1 MSEDINS
8 GWTAQPQNPPEF
20 AHLREASEKTMS
32 PPSQQSRT
40 MHVADPTD
48 DGSYK
53 AQHTLHPQNTGSN
66 PWGDSLPLNGMLHAP
81 PLPSQSE
88 THEEVQEPG
97 EGDRLRKVETSRSAS
112 SANDTWAYEAIS
124 KQTTASQLQP
134 QQPDHA
140 PPPPPGPPGREAP
153 GAPTRSNLPTCPQE
167 LPAYPQES
175 SAWDEEEAEH
185 FHTPMLTPESTSQGG
200 SAHNLQA
207 PELPSK
213 AVYGSP
219 EPQVDLGS
227 PRTNP
232 WDESSAGAS
241 GSGASG
247 AVAPNTG
254 EVRSQKSDQPPR
266 ISIPEAREEGGWEN
280 LDKGLPTSPTGRQ
293 ESGVVTSGDDHIM
306 GQPNELP
313 ALPPRSSTTV
323 EGREEEG
330 IPPVMPPRPSLEEQ
344 PSAGGHT
351 YNPPPGPP
359 PGHTSTNN
367 QKYQIK
373 KISWH
378 DHSSSFNP
386 RLSPILTQNAN
397 GPCPLLA
404 LVNALILSTP
414 SDKTN
419 EIAQYLTPKTEV
431 SLEDLL
437 QAIINEHLSE
447 ENCSKRA
454 RQGQE
459 EYPDIGELHEFL
471 KRLHTGMNVNPRFL
485 PEETARSPESLRR
498 SMSHVHP
505 SARSEESIPGG
516 FEQTK
521 ELELYASFG
530 IRLIHGW
537 LPEPSSPAYAAFE
550 RHAQTHEDAQLILL
564 RQDELEH
571 KLENSSTG
579 GLTEQEAEL
588 LQDIYLMGDFQRNN
602 PTQLSPFG
610 LEAIRTSVRNG
621 EFAIL
626 FRNSHFLVVYKHPE
640 TEMLFCLV
648 TDEGYREQVDAVWE
662 SLMDCDGSSLEI
674 FSGDFSIMSGLNH
687 QTGETSS
694 STAVESSP
702 SGAARRP
709 GLDTIDS
716 NWLGEEDE
724 EERSRREREDA
735 DMAFA
740 LSIQDEFNEE
750 SEAQEA
756 RRRREQE
763 LSERFI
769 ESSRG
774 REGDTPNTLPINRPE
789 GGLAPAGM
797 GRGTWASRGGA
808 GPIGPARGALSG
820 GRSSMLDLGP
830 SSPIGGPR
838 VSIPTRRRT
847 GATQGGPFTPISPVT
862 NAPRPLPVQPIPIPS
877 HNDHSS
883 GIPASLLQ
891 QPQRPLDPEAGVDNP
906 PPSYEQAASQPKYEG
921 PVERPAGN
929 AGPAVAG
936 GVIGEAAG
944 VNEHRRSTSS
954 SNLAYGGPAGSGGGQ
969 AQGDNRRQSLGLR
982 ETISAQRRRV
992 SEMRRQQVAAQAGI
1006 SPNDARIVEGQ
1017 ARRKEEGDCVLM

>member
-1 MSEDINS
+1 MSEDINF
-8 GWTAQPQNPPEF
+8 GWTDQPQNPPEF
-20 AHLREASEKTMS
+20 AHLRQASEKKMS
-32 PPSQQSRT
+32 PPSHQFAM
-40 MHVADPTD
+40 MHFETPTD

-53 AQHTLHPQNTGSN
+53 AQHTIQPQNAESV
-66 PWGDSLPLNGMLHAP
+66 PWDDSLPVNGMLHAP
-81 PLPSQSE
+81 SHLAQSASQE
-88 THEEVQEPG
+88 DEQEPG
-97 EGDRLRKVETSRSAS
+97 EGNRLRKVETSRSAS
-112 SANDTWAYEAIS
+112 STNDAWAYEAIS
-124 KQTTASQLQP
+124 KQNTGSQSHIHH
-134 QQPDHA
+134 PDHA
-140 PPPPPGPPGREAP
+140 PPPPPVHSLSAIPGSIP
-153 GAPTRSNLPTCPQE
+153 QSNLRQSPQE
-167 LPAYPQES
+167 FPAYSQES
-175 SAWDEEEAEH
+175 PACAEEEAEH
-185 FHTPMLTPESTSQGG
+185 FHTPMLTPQSNSQGG
-200 SAHNLQA
+200 LAQNLQA

-213 AVYGSP
+213 GVYGAP
-219 EPQVDLGS
+219 TPQVEQGS
-227 PRTNP
+227 SSTDP
-232 WDESSAGAS
+232 WNETS
-241 GSGASG
+241 GSGATG
-247 AVAPNTG
+247 AVTPNTAG
-254 EVRSQKSDQPPR
+254 SGSLKSDQPPR
-266 ISIPEAREEGGWEN
+266 IPTPEAREEGGWE
-280 LDKGLPTSPTGRQ
+280 DPASPTGKQ
-293 ESGVVTSGDDHIM
+293 ESGVVTSTGDHILN
-306 GQPNELP
+306 GFSEPP
-313 ALPPRSSTTV
+313 TLPPRSSTIV
-323 EGREEEG
+323 KGREEEG
-330 IPPVMPPRPSLEEQ
+330 MPPVMPPRPSLEEQ
-344 PSAGGHT
+344 PWAGEQT

-359 PGHTSTNN
+359 SGRGDVGNE
-367 QKYQIK
+367 KYQIK
-373 KISWH
+373 KITWH
-378 DHSSSFNP
+378 DHSSGFNQ
-386 RLSPILTQNAN
+386 RVGPILTQNAN

-414 SDKTN
+414 PDKTN
-419 EIAQYLTPKTEV
+419 EIAQYLANKTEV
-431 SLEDLL
+431 SLDDLL

-447 ENCSKRA
+447 ENCQTRA
-454 RQGQE
+454 RQGQG

-485 PEETARSPESLRR
+485 PEETARSPESLRS

-505 SARSEESIPGG
+505 SARSEESIPGS
-516 FEQTK
+516 FEPTK

-537 LPEPSSPAYAAFE
+537 LPEPSSSAYAAFQ

-588 LQDIYLMGDFQRNN
+588 LQDIYLMADFQRSN

-610 LEAIRTSVRNG
+610 LEAVRTSLRSG

-648 TDEGYREQVDAVWE
+648 TDEGYREQEDAVWE
-662 SLMDCDGSSLEI
+662 SLMDCDGSSMEI
-674 FSGDFSIMSGLNH
+674 FSGHFSILSGLNH
-687 QTGETSS
+687 QAREWSS
-694 STAVESSP
+694 STAVGSSP

-716 NWLGEEDE
+716 NWSGEEDE
-724 EERSRREREDA
+724 EERRKREREDA

-774 REGDTPNTLPINRPE
+774 RGVDTPNTLPILTPE
-789 GGLAPAGM
+789 GGTAPAGM
-797 GRGTWASRGGA
+797 GGGRWVSRGGA
-808 GPIGPARGALSG
+808 GPPGPARGALSG
-820 GRSSMLDLGP
+820 GRPSMLDPGP

-838 VSIPTRRRT
+838 VSIPTRRNT
-847 GATQGGPFTPISPVT
+847 SATQRGPFTPISPVT

-891 QPQRPLDPEAGVDNP
+891 QPQHPVDPEAGVDNP

-944 VNEHRRSTSS
+944 VNEQRRSTSS
-954 SNLAYGGPAGSGGGQ
+954 SNIVHGGSTGSGGGQ
-969 AQGDNRRQSLGLR
+969 TQGDNRRQSLGLR

-1006 SPNDARIVEGQ
+1006 SPNDPRILEGQ
-1017 ARRKEEGDCVLM
+1017 ARRRDEGDCVIM

>member
-8 GWTAQPQNPPEF
+8 GSMDQPQNPPEF
-20 AHLREASEKTMS
+20 AHLREASEKNMS
-32 PPSQQSRT
+32 PPSQQSST
-40 MHVADPTD
+40 MHVSDPMD
-48 DGSYK
+48 EGSYK
-53 AQHTLHPQNTGSN
+53 AQHTGSN
-66 PWGDSLPLNGMLHAP
+66 PWGDSLPVNGMLHAT
-81 PLPSQSE
+81 PLPSQSQ
-88 THEEVQEPG
+88 THEEEQEPG
-97 EGDRLRKVETSRSAS
+97 EGNRLRKVETSRSAS
-112 SANDTWAYEAIS
+112 SVNDAWAYEAIS
-124 KQTTASQLQP
+124 KQNAGSQPQP
-134 QQPDHA
+134 QQPSHA
-140 PPPPPGPPGREAP
+140 PPPPPGPPGREAQ
-153 GAPTRSNLPTCPQE
+153 GALTQSNLPTSPQE

-175 SAWDEEEAEH
+175 PAWDEEEAEH
-185 FHTPMLTPESTSQGG
+185 FHTPMLTPQSTSQGG
-200 SAHNLQA
+200 SANNLQA
-207 PELPSK
+207 PELSSK
-213 AVYGSP
+213 GVYGAP
-219 EPQVDLGS
+219 TPQVDQES
-227 PRTNP
+227 SSTNP

-241 GSGASG
+241 GSGGSG
-247 AVAPNTG
+247 VVAPNTG
-254 EVRSQKSDQPPR
+254 GLGSQKSDQPPR
-266 ISIPEAREEGGWEN
+266 ILTPEAREEGGWEDV
-280 LDKGLPTSPTGRQ
+280 DKGLPASPTGKQ
-293 ESGVVTSGDDHIM
+293 ESGVVTSGGDHILD
-306 GQPNELP
+306 QPIEPP
-313 ALPPRSSTTV
+313 APPPRSSTSV
-323 EGREEEG
+323 EGRADEG

-344 PSAGGHT
+344 PWAGEQT

-359 PGHTSTNN
+359 PGHPNTNN

-386 RLSPILTQNAN
+386 RVSPILTQNAN

-414 SDKTN
+414 SDNTN
-419 EIAQYLTPKTEV
+419 EIAQYLTSKTEV
-431 SLEDLL
+431 SLDDLL

-447 ENCSKRA
+447 ENCTKRA

-485 PEETARSPESLRR
+485 PEETARSPESLRS

-516 FEQTK
+516 FEHTK

-571 KLENSSTG
+571 KLENCSTG
-579 GLTEQEAEL
+579 GLSDAEAEL
-588 LQDIYLMGDFQRNN
+588 LQDIYLMADFQRSN

-610 LEAIRTSVRNG
+610 LEAIRTSLRSG

-648 TDEGYREQVDAVWE
+648 TDEGYREQEDAVWE
-662 SLMDCDGSSLEI
+662 SLMDCNGSSMEI
-674 FSGDFSIMSGLNH
+674 FSGNFEILSGVNH
-687 QTGETSS
+687 KARVRGS
-694 STAVESSP
+694 STAVGSSP
-702 SGAARRP
+702 SGGAQGATRRP

-716 NWLGEEDE
+716 NWSDEEDE
-724 EERSRREREDA
+724 EERRRREREDA

-769 ESSRG
+769 ESSSG
-774 REGDTPNTLPINRPE
+774 REGETRETLPINRPE
-789 GGLAPAGM
+789 GGIAPS
-797 GRGTWASRGGA
+797 GRVTWVSRGGA

-820 GRSSMLDLGP
+820 GRSSMLDPGP

-838 VSIPTRRRT
+838 VSIPTRRRLSS
-847 GATQGGPFTPISPVT
+847 GFTPISPVT

-877 HNDHSS
+877 HNDQSS
-883 GIPASLLQ
+883 GIPASLLH
-891 QPQRPLDPEAGVDNP
+891 PPARPVDPEAGVDNP
-906 PPSYEQAASQPKYEG
+906 PPSYEQAASQPIYEG
-921 PVERPAGN
+921 PVQRPAGN

-954 SNLAYGGPAGSGGGQ
+954 SNLAYGGNGAGGV
-969 AQGDNRRQSLGLR
+969 AQGGSAGAVDNRRQSLGLR

-992 SEMRRQQVAAQAGI
+992 SEMRRQQVAAQVGI
-1006 SPNDARIVEGQ
+1006 SPNDPRIAEAQ
-1017 ARRKEEGDCVLM
+1017 RRREDNDCAVM